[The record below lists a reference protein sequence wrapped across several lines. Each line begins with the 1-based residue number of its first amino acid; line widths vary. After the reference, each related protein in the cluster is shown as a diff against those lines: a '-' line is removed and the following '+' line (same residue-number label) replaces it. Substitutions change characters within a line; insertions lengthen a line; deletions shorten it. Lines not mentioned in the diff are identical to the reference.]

1 MNEMKSFLRFLRRNP
16 YYTVINILGLSV
28 ALMFVILIGDYT
40 WRQFSTD
47 SSQPNKDRIVLMG
60 RSGDYMSWPEE
71 SWKIGRMY
79 PEIENTCCVVSQA
92 GTIRSDKESFR
103 DVDGNPMMLVD
114 STFFEVFSY
123 DFVEGDSRNAL
134 SSPDKCVITKSLADA
149 IFPDKDPMGEPLRI
163 IGHRSVFIN
172 NGKQDPYDSTLV
184 YTVSGVVKDFDKT
197 VFPNDTKII
206 APISRHPQILGYKM
220 NSQCFVSTSHGCFKT
235 FYLLEDR
242 AELDSKADEIWST
255 LVGDIPMMEF
265 DIDVNNTTATF
276 TPLRKVMFDE
286 SNDGNGL
293 EKGDKGLL
301 VILLSAVIAILLFA
315 VTNYINLTVANTGM
329 RAKEMATRRLLGS
342 SSKAV
347 IIKLV
352 GESILMVLISFL
364 IGLGLSFAFQDD
376 MASMFRG
383 RIMLENDFTP
393 GTISVC
399 ICFIAVTGLLA
410 GIIPGLQ
417 ISAFKPIDVVKGTF
431 RYKSKM
437 LFSRVFIMIQN
448 LITVVMLTL
457 SLVVALQI
465 NALVKAPLG
474 INTKDVLFISP
485 DEPGD
490 SEAILSTLQG
500 LPCVQKIGFSR
511 GSCLSLGKSS
521 MSMRKDRAG
530 ATHLIYQ
537 ASLDKEALDIYGV
550 EILNDY
556 SASEGAVYIN
566 EKMKESLG
574 LSDSDREIEWYEG
587 YGVEQ
592 IAGVI
597 KNFHKGNILADI
609 REFAIYFKDP
619 EKMKN
624 PDYVVKTDG
633 SDDAVRKIKEAL
645 AEIITDRNDIDWVV
659 QDLEAE
665 VASQFEEERNVLR
678 IVLMFTGIALL
689 ISIFGFI
696 GLSLFFIRQRRNEIA
711 VRRIMGGSVRK
722 VILLMLTKFCAPLLV
737 SCLVAVPVAYYISD
751 RWLQDFSYHI
761 PLSAW
766 IFILACVA
774 SLVLAVLSVLWQTVH
789 AIRRNPAEG
798 IKTE

>member
-1 MNEMKSFLRFLRRNP
+1 MRRNP
-16 YYTVINILGLSV
+16 YYTVINVLGLSV

-40 WRQFSTD
+40 WRQFSVD

-71 SWKIGRMY
+71 SRKIGGMF

-92 GTIRSDKESFR
+92 GTIRSDNESFR
-103 DVDGNPMMLVD
+103 DVDGNPMLLVD
-114 STFFEVFSY
+114 STFFDIFSY
-123 DFVEGDSRNAL
+123 DFVEGNPEIAL
-134 SSPDKCVITKSLADA
+134 SSPDKCVITESLANA
-149 IFPDKDPMGEPLRI
+149 IFSGSDPMGEPLRI
-163 IGHRSVFIN
+163 IGLRSVFIS
-172 NGKQDPYDSTLV
+172 GDQDPYDSTLV

-206 APISRHPQILGYKM
+206 ASINRHPQILGYEM
-220 NSQCFVSTSHGCFKT
+220 TPQCFVSTSHGCFKT
-235 FYLLEDR
+235 FYLLHQG
-242 AELDSKADEIWST
+242 AELDSKAGEIWST
-255 LVGDIPMMEF
+255 LVKDIPMMEF
-265 DIDVNNTTATF
+265 DVDVDKTTATF
-276 TPLRKVMFDE
+276 TPLRKLMFDE
-286 SNDGNGL
+286 ANEGSGM
-293 EKGDKGLL
+293 EKGNKGLL

-342 SSKAV
+342 STNE
-347 IIKLV
+347 IISKLV
-352 GESILMVLISFL
+352 GESILVVLTAFL
-364 IGLGLSFAFQDD
+364 IGLGFSFLFQDD

-383 RIMLENDFTP
+383 RIMLENDFTL
-393 GTISVC
+393 GTVSVC
-399 ICFIAVTGLLA
+399 LCFIVVTGLLA

-448 LITVVMLTL
+448 VITVVMLTL

-465 NALVKAPLG
+465 NGLVNAPLG

-511 GSCLSLGKSS
+511 GSCLSLGMSS
-521 MSMRKDRAG
+521 MSLRKDRAG
-530 ATHLIYQ
+530 AIHLIYQ

-550 EILNDY
+550 EILDDY
-556 SASEGAVYIN
+556 GTSDGAVYIN
-566 EKMKESLG
+566 EKMKEALG
-574 LSDSDREIEWYEG
+574 LSDSDREIKWQDRD
-587 YGVEQ
+587 VEQ
-592 IAGVI
+592 VAGVFR
-597 KNFHKGNILADI
+597 NFHKGNILADI
-609 REFAIYFKDP
+609 REFAIYLKSPDSFR
-619 EKMKN
+619 N
-624 PDYVVKTDG
+624 PDFVVKTDG
-633 SDDAVRKIKEAL
+633 SSEAFRTIKDAVSEVISDK
-645 AEIITDRNDIDWVV
+645 TQIDWVV

-696 GLSLFFIRQRRNEIA
+696 GMSLFFIRQRRNEIA
-711 VRRIMGGSVRK
+711 VRRIMGGSVRE
-722 VILLMLTKFCAPLLV
+722 VILLMLVKFCAPLLV
-737 SCLVAVPVAYYISD
+737 SCLVAVPVAYYVSL
-751 RWLQDFSYHI
+751 RWLQDFSYRI
-761 PLSAW
+761 PLGAW
-766 IFILACVA
+766 IFILTCAI
-774 SLVLAVLSVLWQTVH
+774 SLLIAVLSILWQTIH
-789 AIRRNPAEG
+789 AVRQNPSEG

>member
-1 MNEMKSFLRFLRRNP
+1 MRRNP
-16 YYTVINILGLSV
+16 YYTVINVLGLSV

-40 WRQFSTD
+40 WRQFSVD

-92 GTIRSDKESFR
+92 GTIRSDNESFR
-103 DVDGNPMMLVD
+103 DVDGNPMLLVD
-114 STFFEVFSY
+114 STFFDIFSY
-123 DFVEGDSRNAL
+123 DFVEGNPEIAL
-134 SSPDKCVITKSLADA
+134 SSPDKCVITESLANA
-149 IFPDKDPMGEPLRI
+149 IFSGSDPMGEPLRI
-163 IGHRSVFIN
+163 IGLRSVFIS
-172 NGKQDPYDSTLV
+172 GDQDPYDSTLV

-206 APISRHPQILGYKM
+206 ASINRHPQILGYEM
-220 NSQCFVSTSHGCFKT
+220 TPQCFVSTSHGCFKT
-235 FYLLEDR
+235 FYQLHKG
-242 AELDSKADEIWST
+242 AELDSKAGEIWST
-255 LVGDIPMMEF
+255 LVKDIPMMEF
-265 DIDVNNTTATF
+265 DVDVDKTTATF
-276 TPLRKVMFDE
+276 TPLRKLMFDE
-286 SNDGNGL
+286 ANEGSGM
-293 EKGDKGLL
+293 EKGNKGLL

-342 SSKAV
+342 STNE
-347 IIKLV
+347 IISKLV
-352 GESILMVLISFL
+352 GESILVVLTAFL
-364 IGLGLSFAFQDD
+364 IGLGFSFLFQDE

-383 RIMLENDFTP
+383 RIMLENDFTL
-393 GTISVC
+393 GTVSVC
-399 ICFIAVTGLLA
+399 LCFIVVTGLLA

-448 LITVVMLTL
+448 VITVVMLTL

-465 NALVKAPLG
+465 NGLVNAPLG

-511 GSCLSLGKSS
+511 GSCLSLGMSS
-521 MSMRKDRAG
+521 MSLRKDRAG
-530 ATHLIYQ
+530 AIHLIYQ

-550 EILNDY
+550 EILDDY
-556 SASEGAVYIN
+556 GTSDGAVYIN
-566 EKMKESLG
+566 EKMKEALG
-574 LSDSDREIEWYEG
+574 LSDSDREIKWQDRD
-587 YGVEQ
+587 VEQ
-592 IAGVI
+592 VAGVF

-609 REFAIYFKDP
+609 REFAIYLKSPDSFR
-619 EKMKN
+619 N
-624 PDYVVKTDG
+624 PDFVVKTDG
-633 SDDAVRKIKEAL
+633 SSEAFRTIKDAVSEVISDK
-645 AEIITDRNDIDWVV
+645 TQIDWVV

-696 GLSLFFIRQRRNEIA
+696 GMSLFFIRQRRNEIA
-711 VRRIMGGSVRK
+711 VRRIMGGSVRE
-722 VILLMLTKFCAPLLV
+722 VILLMLVKFCAPLLV
-737 SCLVAVPVAYYISD
+737 SCLVAVPVAYYVSL
-751 RWLQDFSYHI
+751 RWLQDFSYRI
-761 PLSAW
+761 PLGAW
-766 IFILACVA
+766 IFILTCAI
-774 SLVLAVLSVLWQTVH
+774 SLLIAVLSILWQTIH
-789 AIRRNPAEG
+789 AVRQNPSEG

>member
-1 MNEMKSFLRFLRRNP
+1 MKSFLRFLRRNP
-16 YYTVINILGLSV
+16 YYTVINVLGLSV

-40 WRQFSTD
+40 WRQFSVD

-92 GTIRSDKESFR
+92 GTIRSDNESFR
-103 DVDGNPMMLVD
+103 DVDGNPMLLVD
-114 STFFEVFSY
+114 STFFDIFSY
-123 DFVEGDSRNAL
+123 DFVEGNPEIAL
-134 SSPDKCVITKSLADA
+134 SSPDKCVITESLANA
-149 IFPDKDPMGEPLRI
+149 IFSGSDPMGEPLRI
-163 IGHRSVFIN
+163 IGLRSVFIS
-172 NGKQDPYDSTLV
+172 GDQDPYDSTLV

-206 APISRHPQILGYKM
+206 ASINRHPQILGYEM
-220 NSQCFVSTSHGCFKT
+220 TPQCFVSTSHGCFKT
-235 FYLLEDR
+235 FYQLHKG
-242 AELDSKADEIWST
+242 AELDSKAGEIWST
-255 LVGDIPMMEF
+255 LVKDIPMMEF
-265 DIDVNNTTATF
+265 DVDVDKTTATF
-276 TPLRKVMFDE
+276 TPLRKLMFDE
-286 SNDGNGL
+286 ANEGSGM
-293 EKGDKGLL
+293 EKGNKGLL

-342 SSKAV
+342 STNE
-347 IIKLV
+347 IISKLV
-352 GESILMVLISFL
+352 GESILVVLTAFL
-364 IGLGLSFAFQDD
+364 IGLGFSFLFQDD

-383 RIMLENDFTP
+383 RIMLENDFTL
-393 GTISVC
+393 GTVSVC
-399 ICFIAVTGLLA
+399 LCFIVVTGLLA

-448 LITVVMLTL
+448 VITVVMLTL

-465 NALVKAPLG
+465 NGLVNAPLG

-511 GSCLSLGKSS
+511 GSCLSLGMSS
-521 MSMRKDRAG
+521 MSLRKDRAG
-530 ATHLIYQ
+530 AIHLIYQ

-550 EILNDY
+550 EILDDY
-556 SASEGAVYIN
+556 GTSDGAVYIN
-566 EKMKESLG
+566 EKMKEALG
-574 LSDSDREIEWYEG
+574 LSDSDREIKWQDRD
-587 YGVEQ
+587 VEQ
-592 IAGVI
+592 VAGVFR
-597 KNFHKGNILADI
+597 NFHKGNILADI
-609 REFAIYFKDP
+609 REFAIYLKSPDSFR
-619 EKMKN
+619 N
-624 PDYVVKTDG
+624 PDFVVKTDG
-633 SDDAVRKIKEAL
+633 SSEAFRTIKDAVSEVISDK
-645 AEIITDRNDIDWVV
+645 TQIDWVV

-696 GLSLFFIRQRRNEIA
+696 GMSLFFIRQRRNEIA
-711 VRRIMGGSVRK
+711 VRRIMGGSVRE
-722 VILLMLTKFCAPLLV
+722 VILLMLVKFCAPLLV
-737 SCLVAVPVAYYISD
+737 SCLVAVPVAYYVSL
-751 RWLQDFSYHI
+751 RWLQDFSYRI
-761 PLSAW
+761 PLGAW
-766 IFILACVA
+766 IFILTCAI
-774 SLVLAVLSVLWQTVH
+774 SLLIAVLSILWQTIH
-789 AIRRNPAEG
+789 AVRQNPSEG

>member
-1 MNEMKSFLRFLRRNP
+1 MRRNP
-16 YYTVINILGLSV
+16 YYTVINVLGLSV

-40 WRQFSTD
+40 WRQFSVD

-92 GTIRSDKESFR
+92 GTIRSDNESFR
-103 DVDGNPMMLVD
+103 DVDGNPMLLVD
-114 STFFEVFSY
+114 STFFDMFSY
-123 DFVEGDSRNAL
+123 DFVEGDPEIAL
-134 SSPDKCVITKSLADA
+134 SSPDKCVITESLADA
-149 IFPDKDPMGEPLRI
+149 IFPGRDPMGEPLRI
-163 IGHRSVFIN
+163 IGQRSVFVN
-172 NGKQDPYDSTLV
+172 NGTQDPFDSTLV

-206 APISRHPQILGYKM
+206 ASINRHPQILGYEM
-220 NSQCFVSTSHGCFKT
+220 TPQCFVSTSHGCFKT
-235 FYLLEDR
+235 FYQLHKG
-242 AELDSKADEIWST
+242 AELDSKAGEIWST
-255 LVGDIPMMEF
+255 LVKDIPMMEF
-265 DIDVNNTTATF
+265 DVDVDKTTATF
-276 TPLRKVMFDE
+276 TPLRKLMFDE
-286 SNDGNGL
+286 ANEGSGM
-293 EKGDKGLL
+293 EKGNKGLL

-342 SSKAV
+342 STNE
-347 IIKLV
+347 IISKLV
-352 GESILMVLISFL
+352 GESILVVLTAFL
-364 IGLGLSFAFQDD
+364 IGLGFSFLFQDD

-383 RIMLENDFTP
+383 RIMLENDFTL
-393 GTISVC
+393 GTVSVC
-399 ICFIAVTGLLA
+399 LCFIVVTGLLA

-448 LITVVMLTL
+448 VITVVMLTL

-465 NALVKAPLG
+465 NGLVNAPLG

-511 GSCLSLGKSS
+511 GSCLSLGMSS
-521 MSMRKDRAG
+521 MSLRKDRAG
-530 ATHLIYQ
+530 AIHLIYQ

-550 EILNDY
+550 EILDDY
-556 SASEGAVYIN
+556 GTSDGAVYIN
-566 EKMKESLG
+566 EKMKEALG
-574 LSDSDREIEWYEG
+574 LSDSDREIKWQDRD
-587 YGVEQ
+587 VEQ
-592 IAGVI
+592 VAGVF

-609 REFAIYFKDP
+609 REFAIYLKEP
-619 EKMKN
+619 ETMKN
-624 PDYVVKTDG
+624 PDFVVKTDG
-633 SDDAVRKIKEAL
+633 SDEAVRIIKAAI
-645 AEIITDRNDIDWVV
+645 AEVITDRKDIDWVV
-659 QDLEAE
+659 QNLEEE
-665 VASQFEEERNVLR
+665 VASQFEEERNVLH

-696 GLSLFFIRQRRNEIA
+696 GMSLFFIRQRRSEIA
-711 VRRIMGGSVRK
+711 VRRIMGGSVRE
-722 VILLMLTKFCAPLLV
+722 VILLMLVKFCAPLLV
-737 SCLVAVPVAYYISD
+737 SCLVAVPVAYYVSL
-751 RWLQDFSYHI
+751 RWLQDFSYRI
-761 PLSAW
+761 SLGAW
-766 IFILACVA
+766 IFILTCAI
-774 SLVLAVLSVLWQTVH
+774 SLLIAVLSILWQTIH
-789 AIRRNPAEG
+789 AVRRNPAEG

>member
-1 MNEMKSFLRFLRRNP
+1 MRRNP
-16 YYTVINILGLSV
+16 YYTVINVLGLSV

-40 WRQFSTD
+40 WRQFSVD

-92 GTIRSDKESFR
+92 GTIRSDNESFR
-103 DVDGNPMMLVD
+103 DVDGNPMLLVD
-114 STFFEVFSY
+114 STFFDIFSY
-123 DFVEGDSRNAL
+123 DFVEGNPEIAL
-134 SSPDKCVITKSLADA
+134 SSPDKCVITESLANA
-149 IFPDKDPMGEPLRI
+149 IFSGSDPMGEPLRI
-163 IGHRSVFIN
+163 IGLRSVFIS
-172 NGKQDPYDSTLV
+172 GDQDPYDSTLV

-206 APISRHPQILGYKM
+206 ASINRHPQILGYEM
-220 NSQCFVSTSHGCFKT
+220 TPQCFVSTSHGCFKT
-235 FYLLEDR
+235 FYQLHKG
-242 AELDSKADEIWST
+242 AELDSKAGEIWST
-255 LVGDIPMMEF
+255 LVKDIPMMEF
-265 DIDVNNTTATF
+265 DVDVDKTTATF
-276 TPLRKVMFDE
+276 TPLRKLMFDE
-286 SNDGNGL
+286 ANEGSVM
-293 EKGDKGLL
+293 EKGNKGLL

-342 SSKAV
+342 STNE
-347 IIKLV
+347 IISKLV
-352 GESILMVLISFL
+352 GESILVVLTAFL
-364 IGLGLSFAFQDD
+364 IGLGFSFLFQDD

-383 RIMLENDFTP
+383 RIMLENDFTL
-393 GTISVC
+393 GTVSVC
-399 ICFIAVTGLLA
+399 LCFIVVTGLLA

-448 LITVVMLTL
+448 VITVVMLTL

-465 NALVKAPLG
+465 NGLVNAPLG

-511 GSCLSLGKSS
+511 GSCLSLGMSS
-521 MSMRKDRAG
+521 MSLRKDRAG
-530 ATHLIYQ
+530 AIHLIYQ

-550 EILNDY
+550 EILDDY
-556 SASEGAVYIN
+556 GTSDGAVYIN
-566 EKMKESLG
+566 EKMKEALG
-574 LSDSDREIEWYEG
+574 LSDSDREIKWQDRD
-587 YGVEQ
+587 VEQ
-592 IAGVI
+592 VAGVFR
-597 KNFHKGNILADI
+597 NFHKGNILADI
-609 REFAIYFKDP
+609 REFAIYLKSPDSFR
-619 EKMKN
+619 N
-624 PDYVVKTDG
+624 PDFVVKTDG
-633 SDDAVRKIKEAL
+633 SSEAFRTIKDAVSEVISDK
-645 AEIITDRNDIDWVV
+645 TQIDWVV

-696 GLSLFFIRQRRNEIA
+696 GMSLFFIRQRRNEIA
-711 VRRIMGGSVRK
+711 VRRIMGGSVRE
-722 VILLMLTKFCAPLLV
+722 VILLMLVKFCAPLLV
-737 SCLVAVPVAYYISD
+737 SCLVAVPVAYYVSL
-751 RWLQDFSYHI
+751 RWLQDFSYRI
-761 PLSAW
+761 PLGAW
-766 IFILACVA
+766 IFILTCAI
-774 SLVLAVLSVLWQTVH
+774 SLLIAVLSILWQTIH
-789 AIRRNPAEG
+789 AVRQNPSEG

>member
-1 MNEMKSFLRFLRRNP
+1 MKSFLRFLRRNP

-71 SWKIGRMY
+71 SWKIGNMY

-92 GTIRSDKESFR
+92 GTIRSDKESFK
-103 DVDGNPMMLVD
+103 DVDGNPMLLVD
-114 STFFEVFSY
+114 STFFNMFSY
-123 DFVEGDSRNAL
+123 DFLEGDPEIAL
-134 SSPDKCVITKSLADA
+134 SSPDKCVITRSLADA
-149 IFPDKDPMGEPLRI
+149 IFPDKNPMGEPLRI
-163 IGHRSVFIN
+163 IGLRNVFIN
-172 NGKQDPYDSTLV
+172 NGTQDPYDTTLV
-184 YTVSGVVKDFDKT
+184 YTASGVIKDFDET
-197 VFPNDTKII
+197 VFPHETKIMD
-206 APISRHPQILGYKM
+206 SMNRHPQILGYKM

-235 FYLLEDR
+235 FYLLEKG

-265 DIDVNNTTATF
+265 DVDVNKTTATF

-286 SNDGNGL
+286 SNDGSGL
-293 EKGDKGLL
+293 EKGNKGLL

-329 RAKEMATRRLLGS
+329 RAREMATRRLLGS

-393 GTISVC
+393 GTVSVC

-417 ISAFKPIDVVKGTF
+417 ISAFKPVDVVKGTF

-437 LFSRVFIMIQN
+437 LFSRAFIMIQN

-474 INTKDVLFISP
+474 INTKDVLFISG
-485 DEPGD
+485 EPED
-490 SEAILSTLQG
+490 SEPILSTLKG

-511 GSCLSLGKSS
+511 GSCLSIGKSS

-556 SASEGAVYIN
+556 GASEGAVYIN
-566 EKMKESLG
+566 QKMKESLG
-574 LSDSDREIEWYEG
+574 LSDADREIQWSEG

-592 IAGVI
+592 IAGIVG
-597 KNFHKGNILADI
+597 NFHKGNILDDI
-609 REFAIYFKDP
+609 TEFAIYVRDP
-619 EKMKN
+619 EKIRN
-624 PDYVVKTDG
+624 PDYVVETDG
-633 SDDAVRKIKEAL
+633 SPEDFRKIKAAI
-645 AEIITDRNDIDWVV
+645 AEVITYRNDIDWVV
-659 QDLEAE
+659 QNLEEE
-665 VASQFEEERNVLR
+665 VASQFEEERNVLH

-696 GLSLFFIRQRRNEIA
+696 GLSISFIRQRRSEIA
-711 VRRIMGGSVRK
+711 VRRIMGGSVRE
-722 VILLMLTKFCAPLLV
+722 VILLMLTKFCAPLLL
-737 SCLVAVPVAYYISD
+737 SCLVAVPLAYYISD
-751 RWLQDFSYHI
+751 RWLQDFSYRI

-766 IFILACVA
+766 IFILTCAL
-774 SLVLAVLSVLWQTVH
+774 SLLIALLSILWQTIH
-789 AIRRNPAEG
+789 AVRTNPVDGIRNE
-798 IKTE
+798 

>member
-1 MNEMKSFLRFLRRNP
+1 MNKMKSFLRFLRRNP

-60 RSGDYMSWPEE
+60 RSGDYMSWPDE

-92 GTIRSDKESFR
+92 GTIRSDKESFK
-103 DVDGNPMMLVD
+103 DVDGNPMLLVD
-114 STFFEVFSY
+114 STFFNMFSY
-123 DFVEGDSRNAL
+123 DFVEGDPEIAL
-134 SSPDKCVITKSLADA
+134 SSPEKCVITESLADA
-149 IFPDKDPMGEPLRI
+149 IFPGSDPMGEPLRI
-163 IGHRSVFIN
+163 IGDRNVFIN
-172 NGKQDPYDSTLV
+172 NGTQDPYDSTIV
-184 YTVSGVVKDFDKT
+184 YTVSGVIKDFDKT

-206 APISRHPQILGYKM
+206 ASINRHPQILGYKM
-220 NSQCFVSTSHGCFKT
+220 NSQCFVSTSHGCFKA
-235 FYLLEDR
+235 FYLLEKG

-265 DIDVNNTTATF
+265 DVDVNKTTATF

-286 SNDGNGL
+286 SNDGSGL

-465 NALVKAPLG
+465 NGLVKAPLG
-474 INTKDVLFISP
+474 INTKDVLFISG
-485 DEPGD
+485 EPED
-490 SEAILSTLQG
+490 SEPILSTMQG

-521 MSMRKDRAG
+521 MRMAKYRDGS
-530 ATHLIYQ
+530 THLIYQ
-537 ASLDKEALDIYGV
+537 TTLDKEALDIYGV

-556 SASEGAVYIN
+556 GIPEAGVYIN
-566 EKMKESLG
+566 EKMKEALC
-574 LSDSDREIEWYEG
+574 LSDSDREIQWYG
-587 YGVEQ
+587 DYGVEQ
-592 IAGVI
+592 IAGIVR
-597 KNFHKGNILADI
+597 NFHKGNILDDI
-609 REFAIYFKDP
+609 TEFAIYVRDP
-619 EKMKN
+619 EKMRN
-624 PDYVVKTDG
+624 PDYVVETDG
-633 SDDAVRKIKEAL
+633 SPEAFRKIKAAV
-645 AEIITDRNDIDWVV
+645 AEVITDRKDIDWVV
-659 QDLEAE
+659 QNLEKE
-665 VASQFEEERNVLR
+665 VASQFEEERNVLH

-696 GLSLFFIRQRRNEIA
+696 GMSLFFIRQRRSEIA
-711 VRRIMGGSVRK
+711 VRRIMGGNIRE
-722 VILLMLTKFCAPLLV
+722 VILLMLTKFCAPLLL
-737 SCLVAVPVAYYISD
+737 SCLVAVPLAYYISD
-751 RWLQDFSYHI
+751 RWLQDFSYRI

-766 IFILACVA
+766 IFILTCAL
-774 SLVLAVLSVLWQTVH
+774 SLLIALLSILWQTIH
-789 AIRRNPAEG
+789 AVRRNPAEG

>member
-1 MNEMKSFLRFLRRNP
+1 MRRNP
-16 YYTVINILGLSV
+16 YYTVINVLGLSV

-40 WRQFSTD
+40 WRQFSVD

-92 GTIRSDKESFR
+92 GTIRSDNESFR
-103 DVDGNPMMLVD
+103 DVDGNPMLLVD
-114 STFFEVFSY
+114 STFFDIFSY
-123 DFVEGDSRNAL
+123 DFVEGNPEIAL
-134 SSPDKCVITKSLADA
+134 SSPDKCVITESLANA
-149 IFPDKDPMGEPLRI
+149 IFSGSDPMGEPLRI
-163 IGHRSVFIN
+163 IGLRSVFIS
-172 NGKQDPYDSTLV
+172 GDQDPYDSTLV

-206 APISRHPQILGYKM
+206 ASINRHPQILGYEM
-220 NSQCFVSTSHGCFKT
+220 TPQCFVSTSHGCFKT
-235 FYLLEDR
+235 FYQLHKG
-242 AELDSKADEIWST
+242 AELDSKAGEIWST
-255 LVGDIPMMEF
+255 LVKDIPMMEF
-265 DIDVNNTTATF
+265 DVDVDKTTATF
-276 TPLRKVMFDE
+276 TPLRKLMFDE
-286 SNDGNGL
+286 ANEGSGM
-293 EKGDKGLL
+293 EKGNKGLL

-342 SSKAV
+342 STNE
-347 IIKLV
+347 IISKLV
-352 GESILMVLISFL
+352 GESILVVLTAFL
-364 IGLGLSFAFQDD
+364 IGLGFSFLFQDD

-383 RIMLENDFTP
+383 RIMLENDFTL
-393 GTISVC
+393 GTVSVC
-399 ICFIAVTGLLA
+399 LCFIVVTGLLA

-448 LITVVMLTL
+448 VITVVMLTL

-465 NALVKAPLG
+465 NGLVNAPLG

-511 GSCLSLGKSS
+511 GSCLSLGMSS
-521 MSMRKDRAG
+521 MSLRKDRAG
-530 ATHLIYQ
+530 AIHLIYQ

-550 EILNDY
+550 EILDDY
-556 SASEGAVYIN
+556 GTSDGAVYIN
-566 EKMKESLG
+566 EKMKEALG
-574 LSDSDREIEWYEG
+574 LSDSDREIKWQDRD
-587 YGVEQ
+587 VEQ
-592 IAGVI
+592 VAGVFR
-597 KNFHKGNILADI
+597 NFHKGNILADI
-609 REFAIYFKDP
+609 REFAIYLKSPDSFR
-619 EKMKN
+619 N
-624 PDYVVKTDG
+624 PDFVVKTDG
-633 SDDAVRKIKEAL
+633 SSEAFRTIKDAVSEVISDK
-645 AEIITDRNDIDWVV
+645 TQIDWVV

-696 GLSLFFIRQRRNEIA
+696 GMSLFFIRQRRNEIA
-711 VRRIMGGSVRK
+711 VRRIMGGSVRE
-722 VILLMLTKFCAPLLV
+722 VILLMLVKFCAPLLV
-737 SCLVAVPVAYYISD
+737 SCLVAVPVAYYVSL
-751 RWLQDFSYHI
+751 RWLQDFSYRI
-761 PLSAW
+761 SLGAW
-766 IFILACVA
+766 IFILTCAI
-774 SLVLAVLSVLWQTVH
+774 SLLIAVLSILWQTIH
-789 AIRRNPAEG
+789 AVRRNPAEG

>member
-1 MNEMKSFLRFLRRNP
+1 
-16 YYTVINILGLSV
+16 
-28 ALMFVILIGDYT
+28 MFVILIGDYT

-60 RSGDYMSWPEE
+60 RSGDYMSWPDE

-92 GTIRSDKESFR
+92 GTIRSDKESFK
-103 DVDGNPMMLVD
+103 DVDGNPMLLVD
-114 STFFEVFSY
+114 STFFNMFSY
-123 DFVEGDSRNAL
+123 DFVEGDPEIAL
-134 SSPDKCVITKSLADA
+134 SSPEKCVITESLADA
-149 IFPDKDPMGEPLRI
+149 IFPGSDPMGEPLRI
-163 IGHRSVFIN
+163 IGDRNVFIN
-172 NGKQDPYDSTLV
+172 NGTQDPYDSTIV
-184 YTVSGVVKDFDKT
+184 YTVSGVIKDFDKT

-206 APISRHPQILGYKM
+206 ASINRHPQILGYKM
-220 NSQCFVSTSHGCFKT
+220 NSQCFVSTSHGCFKA
-235 FYLLEDR
+235 FYLLEKG

-265 DIDVNNTTATF
+265 DVDVNKTTATF

-286 SNDGNGL
+286 SNDGSGL

-465 NALVKAPLG
+465 NGLVKAPLG
-474 INTKDVLFISP
+474 INTKDVLFISG
-485 DEPGD
+485 EPED
-490 SEAILSTLQG
+490 SEPILSTMQG

-521 MSMRKDRAG
+521 MRMAKYRDGS
-530 ATHLIYQ
+530 THLIYQ
-537 ASLDKEALDIYGV
+537 TTLDKEALDIYGV

-556 SASEGAVYIN
+556 GIPEAGVYIN
-566 EKMKESLG
+566 EKMKEALC
-574 LSDSDREIEWYEG
+574 LSDSDREIQWYG
-587 YGVEQ
+587 DYGVEQ
-592 IAGVI
+592 IAGIVR
-597 KNFHKGNILADI
+597 NFHKGNILDDI
-609 REFAIYFKDP
+609 TEFAIYVRDP
-619 EKMKN
+619 EKMRN
-624 PDYVVKTDG
+624 PDYVVETDG
-633 SDDAVRKIKEAL
+633 SPEAFRKIKAAV
-645 AEIITDRNDIDWVV
+645 AEVITDRKDIDWVV
-659 QDLEAE
+659 QNLEKE
-665 VASQFEEERNVLR
+665 VASQFEEERNVLH

-696 GLSLFFIRQRRNEIA
+696 GMSLFFIRQRRSEIA
-711 VRRIMGGSVRK
+711 VRRIMGGNIRE
-722 VILLMLTKFCAPLLV
+722 VILLMLTKFCAPLLL
-737 SCLVAVPVAYYISD
+737 SCLVAVPLAYYISD
-751 RWLQDFSYHI
+751 RWLQDFSYRI

-766 IFILACVA
+766 IFILTCAL
-774 SLVLAVLSVLWQTVH
+774 SLLIALLSILWQTIH
-789 AIRRNPAEG
+789 AVRRNPAEG

>member
-1 MNEMKSFLRFLRRNP
+1 MRRNP
-16 YYTVINILGLSV
+16 YYTVINVLGLSV

-40 WRQFSTD
+40 WRQFSVD

-92 GTIRSDKESFR
+92 GTIRSDNESFR
-103 DVDGNPMMLVD
+103 DVDGNPMLLVD
-114 STFFEVFSY
+114 STFFDMFSY
-123 DFVEGDSRNAL
+123 DFVEGDPEIAL
-134 SSPDKCVITKSLADA
+134 SSPDKCVITESLADA
-149 IFPDKDPMGEPLRI
+149 IFPGRDPMGEPLRI
-163 IGHRSVFIN
+163 IGQRSVFVN
-172 NGKQDPYDSTLV
+172 NGTQDPFDSTLV

-206 APISRHPQILGYKM
+206 ASINRHPQILGYEM
-220 NSQCFVSTSHGCFKT
+220 TPQCFVSTSHGCFKT
-235 FYLLEDR
+235 FYQLHKG
-242 AELDSKADEIWST
+242 AELDSKAGEIWST
-255 LVGDIPMMEF
+255 LVKDIPMMEF
-265 DIDVNNTTATF
+265 DVDVDKTTATF
-276 TPLRKVMFDE
+276 TPLRKLMFDE
-286 SNDGNGL
+286 ANEGSGM
-293 EKGDKGLL
+293 EKGNKGLL

-342 SSKAV
+342 STNE
-347 IIKLV
+347 IISKLV
-352 GESILMVLISFL
+352 GESILVVLISFL
-364 IGLGLSFAFQDD
+364 IGLGLSFIFQDD
-376 MASMFRG
+376 IASMFRG

-393 GTISVC
+393 GTVGTS
-399 ICFIAVTGLLA
+399 ICFIVLTGLLA

-417 ISAFKPIDVVKGTF
+417 ISAFKPIDVVKGSF

-437 LFSRVFIMIQN
+437 LFSRVFIMVQN

-465 NALVKAPLG
+465 NGLVNAPLG

-511 GSCLSLGKSS
+511 GSCLSLGMSS
-521 MSMRKDRAG
+521 MSLRKDRAG
-530 ATHLIYQ
+530 AIHLIYQ

-550 EILNDY
+550 EILDDY
-556 SASEGAVYIN
+556 GTSDGAVYIN
-566 EKMKESLG
+566 EKMKEALG
-574 LSDSDREIEWYEG
+574 LSDSDREIKWQDRD
-587 YGVEQ
+587 VEQ
-592 IAGVI
+592 VAGVF

-609 REFAIYFKDP
+609 REFAIYLKEP
-619 EKMKN
+619 ETMKN
-624 PDYVVKTDG
+624 PDFVVKTDG
-633 SDDAVRKIKEAL
+633 YDEAVRIIKAAI
-645 AEIITDRNDIDWVV
+645 AEVITDRKDIDWVV
-659 QDLEAE
+659 QNLEEE
-665 VASQFEEERNVLR
+665 VASQFEEERNVLH

-696 GLSLFFIRQRRNEIA
+696 GMSLFFIRQRRSEIA
-711 VRRIMGGSVRK
+711 VRRIMGGSVRE
-722 VILLMLTKFCAPLLV
+722 VILLMLVKFCAPLLV
-737 SCLVAVPVAYYISD
+737 SCLVAVPVAYYVSL
-751 RWLQDFSYHI
+751 RWLQDFSYRI
-761 PLSAW
+761 SLGAC
-766 IFILACVA
+766 IFILTCAI
-774 SLVLAVLSVLWQTVH
+774 SLLIAVLSILWQTIH
-789 AIRRNPAEG
+789 AVRRNPAEG

>member
-1 MNEMKSFLRFLRRNP
+1 MNKMKSFLRFLRRNP

-60 RSGDYMSWPEE
+60 RSGDYMSWPDE

-92 GTIRSDKESFR
+92 GTIRSDKESFK
-103 DVDGNPMMLVD
+103 DVDGNPMLLVD
-114 STFFEVFSY
+114 STFFNMFSY
-123 DFVEGDSRNAL
+123 DFVEGDPEIAL
-134 SSPDKCVITKSLADA
+134 SSPEKCVITESLADA
-149 IFPDKDPMGEPLRI
+149 IFPGSDPMGEPLRI
-163 IGHRSVFIN
+163 IGDRNVFIN
-172 NGKQDPYDSTLV
+172 NGTQDPYDSTIV
-184 YTVSGVVKDFDKT
+184 YTVSGVIKDFDKT

-206 APISRHPQILGYKM
+206 ASINRHPQILGYKM
-220 NSQCFVSTSHGCFKT
+220 NSQCFVSTSHGCFKA
-235 FYLLEDR
+235 FYLLEKG

-265 DIDVNNTTATF
+265 DVDVNKTTATF

-286 SNDGNGL
+286 SNDGSGL

-465 NALVKAPLG
+465 NGLVKAPLG
-474 INTKDVLFISP
+474 INTKDVLFISG
-485 DEPGD
+485 EPED
-490 SEAILSTLQG
+490 SEPILSTMQG

-521 MSMRKDRAG
+521 MRMAKYRDGS
-530 ATHLIYQ
+530 THLIYQ
-537 ASLDKEALDIYGV
+537 TTLDKEALDIYGV

-556 SASEGAVYIN
+556 GIPEAGVYIN
-566 EKMKESLG
+566 EKMKEALC
-574 LSDSDREIEWYEG
+574 LSDSDREIQWYG
-587 YGVEQ
+587 DYGVEQ
-592 IAGVI
+592 IAGIVR
-597 KNFHKGNILADI
+597 NFHKGNILDDI
-609 REFAIYFKDP
+609 TEFAIYVRDP
-619 EKMKN
+619 EKMRN
-624 PDYVVKTDG
+624 PDYVVETDG
-633 SDDAVRKIKEAL
+633 SPEAFRKIKAAV
-645 AEIITDRNDIDWVV
+645 AEVITDRKDIDWVV
-659 QDLEAE
+659 QNLEKE
-665 VASQFEEERNVLR
+665 VASQFEEERNVLH

-696 GLSLFFIRQRRNEIA
+696 GMSLFFIRQRRSEIA
-711 VRRIMGGSVRK
+711 VRRIMGGNIRE
-722 VILLMLTKFCAPLLV
+722 VILLMLTKFCAPLLL
-737 SCLVAVPVAYYISD
+737 SCLVAVPLAYSISD
-751 RWLQDFSYHI
+751 RWLQDFSYRI

-766 IFILACVA
+766 IFILTCAL
-774 SLVLAVLSVLWQTVH
+774 SLLIALLSILWQTIH
-789 AIRRNPAEG
+789 AVRRNPAEG

>member
-1 MNEMKSFLRFLRRNP
+1 MTSFLRFLKRNP

-92 GTIRSDKESFR
+92 GTIRSDMESFR

-114 STFFEVFSY
+114 STFFDVFSY
-123 DFVEGDSRNAL
+123 DFVSGDPEVAL
-134 SSPDKCVITKSLADA
+134 SSPDKCVITRSLADA
-149 IFPDKDPMGEPLRI
+149 IFPGKDPMGEPLRI
-163 IGHRSVFIN
+163 IGLRNVFIN
-172 NGKQDPYDSTLV
+172 GMQDPYDSTLV

-197 VFPNDTKII
+197 VFPNNTKII
-206 APISRHPQILGYKM
+206 ASINRHPQILGYNM
-220 NSQCFVSTSHGCFKT
+220 TPQCFVSTSHGCFKT
-235 FYLLEDR
+235 FYLLEKG

-255 LVGDIPMMEF
+255 LIRDIPMMEF
-265 DIDVNNTTATF
+265 DVDVNKTTATF

-286 SNDGNGL
+286 QNDGLGL
-293 EKGDKGLL
+293 EKGNKGLL

-329 RAKEMATRRLLGS
+329 RAREMATRRLLGS
-342 SSKAV
+342 SSSDV
-347 IIKLV
+347 ISKLV
-352 GESILMVLISFL
+352 GESILIVLISFL
-364 IGLGLSFAFQDD
+364 IGLGLSFLFQDD
-376 MASMFRG
+376 LASMFRG
-383 RIMLENDFTP
+383 RIILENDFTP
-393 GTISVC
+393 GTVSVC
-399 ICFIAVTGLLA
+399 LCFIVVTGLLA

-457 SLVVALQI
+457 SFVVALQI

-474 INTKDVLFISP
+474 INTKDVLFISG
-485 DEPGD
+485 EPED
-490 SEAILSTLQG
+490 SEPILSTLQG

-511 GSCLSLGKSS
+511 GSCLSSGMSS
-521 MSMRKDRAG
+521 MSMRKDQAG

-556 SASEGAVYIN
+556 GASAGAVYIN

-574 LSDSDREIEWYEG
+574 LSDSDREIQWYEG

-609 REFAIYFKDP
+609 REFAIYPKDP

-624 PDYVVKTDG
+624 PDFVVKTDG
-633 SDDAVRKIKEAL
+633 SDDAVRKIKEAV
-645 AEIITDRNDIDWVV
+645 AEVITDRNDIDWVV
-659 QDLEAE
+659 QNLEE
-665 VASQFEEERNVLR
+665 DVASQFEEERNVLH

-711 VRRIMGGSVRK
+711 VRRIMGGSVHE
-722 VILLMLTKFCAPLLV
+722 VILLMLTKFCAPLLA

-774 SLVLAVLSVLWQTVH
+774 SLA
-789 AIRRNPAEG
+789 
-798 IKTE
+798 

>member
-1 MNEMKSFLRFLRRNP
+1 MRRNP
-16 YYTVINILGLSV
+16 YYTVINVLGLSV

-40 WRQFSTD
+40 WRQFSVD

-92 GTIRSDKESFR
+92 GTIRSDNESFR
-103 DVDGNPMMLVD
+103 DVDGNPMLLVD
-114 STFFEVFSY
+114 STFFDIFSY
-123 DFVEGDSRNAL
+123 DFVEGNPEIAL
-134 SSPDKCVITKSLADA
+134 SSPDKCVITESLANA
-149 IFPDKDPMGEPLRI
+149 IFSGSDPMGEPLRI
-163 IGHRSVFIN
+163 IGLRSVFIS
-172 NGKQDPYDSTLV
+172 GDQDPYDSTLV

-206 APISRHPQILGYKM
+206 ASINRHPQILGYEM
-220 NSQCFVSTSHGCFKT
+220 TPQCFVSTSHGCFKT
-235 FYLLEDR
+235 FYQLHKG
-242 AELDSKADEIWST
+242 AELDSKAGEIWST
-255 LVGDIPMMEF
+255 LVKDIPMMEF
-265 DIDVNNTTATF
+265 DVDVDKTTATF
-276 TPLRKVMFDE
+276 TPLRKLMFDE
-286 SNDGNGL
+286 ANEGSGM
-293 EKGDKGLL
+293 EKGNKGLL

-342 SSKAV
+342 STNE
-347 IIKLV
+347 IISKLV
-352 GESILMVLISFL
+352 GESILVVLTAFL
-364 IGLGLSFAFQDD
+364 IGLGFSFLFQDD

-383 RIMLENDFTP
+383 RIMLENDFTL
-393 GTISVC
+393 GTVSVC
-399 ICFIAVTGLLA
+399 LCFIVVTGLLA

-448 LITVVMLTL
+448 VITVVMLTL

-465 NALVKAPLG
+465 NGLVNAPLG

-511 GSCLSLGKSS
+511 GSCLSLGMSS
-521 MSMRKDRAG
+521 MSLRKDRAG
-530 ATHLIYQ
+530 AIHLIYQ

-550 EILNDY
+550 EILDDY
-556 SASEGAVYIN
+556 GTSDGAVYIN
-566 EKMKESLG
+566 EKMKEALG
-574 LSDSDREIEWYEG
+574 LSDSDREIKWQDRD
-587 YGVEQ
+587 VEQ
-592 IAGVI
+592 VAGVFR
-597 KNFHKGNILADI
+597 NFHKGNILADI
-609 REFAIYFKDP
+609 REFAIYLKSPDSFR
-619 EKMKN
+619 N
-624 PDYVVKTDG
+624 PDFVVKTDG
-633 SDDAVRKIKEAL
+633 SSEAFRTIKDAVSEVISDK
-645 AEIITDRNDIDWVV
+645 TQIDWVV

-696 GLSLFFIRQRRNEIA
+696 GMSLFFIRQRRNEIA
-711 VRRIMGGSVRK
+711 VRRIMGGSVRE
-722 VILLMLTKFCAPLLV
+722 VILLMLVKFCAPLLV
-737 SCLVAVPVAYYISD
+737 SCLVAVPVAYYVSL
-751 RWLQDFSYHI
+751 RWLQDFSYRI
-761 PLSAW
+761 PLGAW
-766 IFILACVA
+766 IFILTCAI
-774 SLVLAVLSVLWQTVH
+774 SLLIAVLSILWQTIH
-789 AIRRNPAEG
+789 AVRQNPSEG

>member
-1 MNEMKSFLRFLRRNP
+1 MKSFLRFLRRNP
-16 YYTVINILGLSV
+16 YYTVINVLGLSV

-40 WRQFSTD
+40 WRQFSVD

-92 GTIRSDKESFR
+92 GTIRSDNESFR
-103 DVDGNPMMLVD
+103 DVDGNPMLLVD
-114 STFFEVFSY
+114 STFFDIFSY
-123 DFVEGDSRNAL
+123 DFVEGNPEIAL
-134 SSPDKCVITKSLADA
+134 SSPDKCVITESLANA
-149 IFPDKDPMGEPLRI
+149 IFSGSDPMGEPLRI
-163 IGHRSVFIN
+163 IGLRSVFIS
-172 NGKQDPYDSTLV
+172 GDQDPYDSTLV

-206 APISRHPQILGYKM
+206 ASINRHPQILGYEM
-220 NSQCFVSTSHGCFKT
+220 TPQCFVSTSHGCFKT
-235 FYLLEDR
+235 FYQLHKG
-242 AELDSKADEIWST
+242 AELDSKAGEIWST
-255 LVGDIPMMEF
+255 LVKDIPMMEF
-265 DIDVNNTTATF
+265 DVDVDKTTATF
-276 TPLRKVMFDE
+276 TPLRKLMFDE
-286 SNDGNGL
+286 ANEGSGM
-293 EKGDKGLL
+293 EKGNKGLL

-342 SSKAV
+342 STNE
-347 IIKLV
+347 IISKLV
-352 GESILMVLISFL
+352 GESILVVLTAFL
-364 IGLGLSFAFQDD
+364 IGLGFSFLFQDD

-383 RIMLENDFTP
+383 RIMLENDFTL
-393 GTISVC
+393 GTVSVC
-399 ICFIAVTGLLA
+399 LCFIVVTGLLA

-448 LITVVMLTL
+448 VITVVMLTL

-465 NALVKAPLG
+465 NGLVNAPLG

-511 GSCLSLGKSS
+511 GSCLSLGMSS
-521 MSMRKDRAG
+521 MSLRKDRAG
-530 ATHLIYQ
+530 AIHLIYQ

-550 EILNDY
+550 EILDDY
-556 SASEGAVYIN
+556 GTSDGAVYIN
-566 EKMKESLG
+566 EKMKEALG
-574 LSDSDREIEWYEG
+574 LSDSDREIKWQDRD
-587 YGVEQ
+587 VEQ
-592 IAGVI
+592 VAGVFR
-597 KNFHKGNILADI
+597 NFHKGNILADI
-609 REFAIYFKDP
+609 REFAIYLKSPDSFR
-619 EKMKN
+619 N
-624 PDYVVKTDG
+624 PDFVVKTDG
-633 SDDAVRKIKEAL
+633 SSEAFRTIKDAVSEVISDK
-645 AEIITDRNDIDWVV
+645 TQIDWVV

-696 GLSLFFIRQRRNEIA
+696 GMSLFFIRQRRNEIA
-711 VRRIMGGSVRK
+711 VRRIMGGSVRE
-722 VILLMLTKFCAPLLV
+722 VILLMLVKFCAPLLV
-737 SCLVAVPVAYYISD
+737 SCLVAVPVAYYVSL
-751 RWLQDFSYHI
+751 RWLQDFSYRI
-761 PLSAW
+761 SLGAW
-766 IFILACVA
+766 IFILTCAI
-774 SLVLAVLSVLWQTVH
+774 SLLIAVLSILWQTIH
-789 AIRRNPAEG
+789 AVRQNPSEG

>member
-1 MNEMKSFLRFLRRNP
+1 MKSFLRFLRRNP
-16 YYTVINILGLSV
+16 YYTLINILGLSV

-40 WRQFSTD
+40 WRQFSVD

-60 RSGDYMSWPEE
+60 RSGDYMSWPEA

-92 GTIRSDKESFR
+92 GTIRSDNESFK
-103 DVDGNPMMLVD
+103 DVDGNPMLLVD
-114 STFFEVFSY
+114 STFFNMFSY
-123 DFVEGDSRNAL
+123 DFIEGDPEIAL
-134 SSPDKCVITKSLADA
+134 SSPDKCVITESLADA
-149 IFPDKDPMGEPLRI
+149 IFPGHDPMGEPLRI
-163 IGHRSVFIN
+163 IGLRTVFLS
-172 NGKQDPYDSTLV
+172 GDQDPYDSTLV

-197 VFPNDTKII
+197 VLPNDTKII
-206 APISRHPQILGYKM
+206 ASINRHPQILGYEM
-220 NSQCFVSTSHGCFKT
+220 TPQCFVSTSHGSFKT
-235 FYLLEDR
+235 FYLLHQG
-242 AELDSKADEIWST
+242 AELDSKAGEIWST
-255 LVGDIPMMEF
+255 LVKDIPMMEF
-265 DIDVNNTTATF
+265 DVDVDKTTATF
-276 TPLRKVMFDE
+276 TPLRKLMFDE
-286 SNDGNGL
+286 ANEGSGM
-293 EKGDKGLL
+293 EKGNKGLL

-329 RAKEMATRRLLGS
+329 RAREMATRRLLGS

-352 GESILMVLISFL
+352 GESILVVLISFL

-393 GTISVC
+393 GTVSVC
-399 ICFIAVTGLLA
+399 ICFIVVTGLLA
-410 GIIPGLQ
+410 GIIPGIQ

-437 LFSRVFIMIQN
+437 LFSRAFIMIQN
-448 LITVVMLTL
+448 LITVTMLTL

-474 INTKDVLFISP
+474 INTKDVLFISG
-485 DEPGD
+485 EPED
-490 SEAILSTLQG
+490 SEPILSTLQG

-537 ASLDKEALDIYGV
+537 AILDKEALDIYGV

-556 SASEGAVYIN
+556 GASEGAVYIN

-574 LSDSDREIEWYEG
+574 LSDSDREIQWYEG

-609 REFAIYFKDP
+609 REFAIYLKNP

-624 PDYVVKTDG
+624 PDFVVKTDG
-633 SDDAVRKIKEAL
+633 SDEAVRKIKSAL
-645 AEIITDRNDIDWVV
+645 AEVITDRNDIDWVV
-659 QDLEAE
+659 QNLEEE
-665 VASQFEEERNVLR
+665 VASQFEEERNVLH

-711 VRRIMGGSVRK
+711 VRRIMGGSVRE
-722 VILLMLTKFCAPLLV
+722 VILLMLVKFCAPLLV

-789 AIRRNPAEG
+789 AVRRNPAEG

>member
-1 MNEMKSFLRFLRRNP
+1 MKSFLRFLRRNP
-16 YYTVINILGLSV
+16 YYTVINVLGLSV

-40 WRQFSTD
+40 WRQFSVD

-92 GTIRSDKESFR
+92 GTIRSDNESFR
-103 DVDGNPMMLVD
+103 DVDGNPMLLVD
-114 STFFEVFSY
+114 STFFDIFSY
-123 DFVEGDSRNAL
+123 DFVEGNPEIAL
-134 SSPDKCVITKSLADA
+134 SSPDKCVITESLANA
-149 IFPDKDPMGEPLRI
+149 IFSGSDPMGEPLRI
-163 IGHRSVFIN
+163 IGLRSVFIS
-172 NGKQDPYDSTLV
+172 GDQDPYDSTLV

-206 APISRHPQILGYKM
+206 ASINRHPQILGYEM
-220 NSQCFVSTSHGCFKT
+220 TPQCFVSTSHGCFKT
-235 FYLLEDR
+235 FYQLHKG
-242 AELDSKADEIWST
+242 AELDSKAGEIWST
-255 LVGDIPMMEF
+255 LVKDIPMMEF
-265 DIDVNNTTATF
+265 DVDVDKTTATF
-276 TPLRKVMFDE
+276 TPLRKLMFDE
-286 SNDGNGL
+286 ANEGSGM
-293 EKGDKGLL
+293 EKGNKGLL

-342 SSKAV
+342 STNE
-347 IIKLV
+347 IISKLV
-352 GESILMVLISFL
+352 GESILVVLTAFL
-364 IGLGLSFAFQDD
+364 IGLGFSFLFQDD

-383 RIMLENDFTP
+383 RIMLANDFTL
-393 GTISVC
+393 GTVSVC
-399 ICFIAVTGLLA
+399 LCFIVVTGLLA

-448 LITVVMLTL
+448 VITVVMLTL

-465 NALVKAPLG
+465 NGLVNAPLG

-511 GSCLSLGKSS
+511 GSCLSLGMSS
-521 MSMRKDRAG
+521 MSLRKDRAG
-530 ATHLIYQ
+530 AIHLIYQ

-550 EILNDY
+550 EILDDY
-556 SASEGAVYIN
+556 GTSDGAVYIN
-566 EKMKESLG
+566 EKMKEALG
-574 LSDSDREIEWYEG
+574 LSDSDREIKWQDRD
-587 YGVEQ
+587 VEQ
-592 IAGVI
+592 VAGVFR
-597 KNFHKGNILADI
+597 NFHKGNILADI
-609 REFAIYFKDP
+609 REFAIYLKSPDSFR
-619 EKMKN
+619 N
-624 PDYVVKTDG
+624 PDFVVKTDG
-633 SDDAVRKIKEAL
+633 SSEAFRTIKDAVSEVISDK
-645 AEIITDRNDIDWVV
+645 TQIDWVV

-696 GLSLFFIRQRRNEIA
+696 GMSLFFIRQRRNEIA
-711 VRRIMGGSVRK
+711 VRRIMGGSVRE
-722 VILLMLTKFCAPLLV
+722 VILLMLVKFCAPLLV
-737 SCLVAVPVAYYISD
+737 SCLVAVPVAYYVSL
-751 RWLQDFSYHI
+751 RWLQDFSYRI
-761 PLSAW
+761 PLGAW
-766 IFILACVA
+766 IFILTCAI
-774 SLVLAVLSVLWQTVH
+774 SLLIAVLSILWQTIH
-789 AIRRNPAEG
+789 AVRQNPSEG

>member
-1 MNEMKSFLRFLRRNP
+1 MRRNP
-16 YYTVINILGLSV
+16 YYTVINVLGLSV

-40 WRQFSTD
+40 WRQFSVD

-92 GTIRSDKESFR
+92 GTIRSDNESFR
-103 DVDGNPMMLVD
+103 DVDGNPMLLVD
-114 STFFEVFSY
+114 STFFDIFSY
-123 DFVEGDSRNAL
+123 DFVEGNPEIAL
-134 SSPDKCVITKSLADA
+134 SSPDKCVITESLANA
-149 IFPDKDPMGEPLRI
+149 IFSGSDPMGEPLRI
-163 IGHRSVFIN
+163 IGLRSVFIS
-172 NGKQDPYDSTLV
+172 GDQDPYDSTLV

-206 APISRHPQILGYKM
+206 ASINRHPQILGYEM
-220 NSQCFVSTSHGCFKT
+220 TPQCFVSTSHGCFKT
-235 FYLLEDR
+235 FYQLHKG
-242 AELDSKADEIWST
+242 AELDSKAGEIWST
-255 LVGDIPMMEF
+255 LVKDIPMMEF
-265 DIDVNNTTATF
+265 DVDVDKTTATF
-276 TPLRKVMFDE
+276 TPLRKLMFDE
-286 SNDGNGL
+286 ANEGSGM
-293 EKGDKGLL
+293 EKGNKGLL

-342 SSKAV
+342 STNE
-347 IIKLV
+347 IISKLV
-352 GESILMVLISFL
+352 GESILVVLTAFL
-364 IGLGLSFAFQDD
+364 IGLGFSFLFQDD

-383 RIMLENDFTP
+383 RIMLENDFTL
-393 GTISVC
+393 GTVSVC
-399 ICFIAVTGLLA
+399 LCFIVVTGLLA

-448 LITVVMLTL
+448 VITVVMLTL

-465 NALVKAPLG
+465 NGLVNAPLG

-511 GSCLSLGKSS
+511 GSCLSLGMSS
-521 MSMRKDRAG
+521 MSLRKDRAG
-530 ATHLIYQ
+530 AIHLIYQ

-550 EILNDY
+550 EILDDY
-556 SASEGAVYIN
+556 GTSDGAVYIN
-566 EKMKESLG
+566 EKMKEALG
-574 LSDSDREIEWYEG
+574 LSDSDREIKWQDRD
-587 YGVEQ
+587 VEQ
-592 IAGVI
+592 VAGVF

-609 REFAIYFKDP
+609 REFAIYLKSPDSFR
-619 EKMKN
+619 N
-624 PDYVVKTDG
+624 PDFVVKTDG
-633 SDDAVRKIKEAL
+633 SSEAFRTIKDAVSEVISDK
-645 AEIITDRNDIDWVV
+645 TQIDWVV

-665 VASQFEEERNVLR
+665 VASQFEEERNVLS

-696 GLSLFFIRQRRNEIA
+696 GMSLFFIRQRRNEIA
-711 VRRIMGGSVRK
+711 VRRIMGGSVRE
-722 VILLMLTKFCAPLLV
+722 VILLMLVKFCAPLLV
-737 SCLVAVPVAYYISD
+737 SCLVAVPVAYYVSL
-751 RWLQDFSYHI
+751 RWLQDFSYRI
-761 PLSAW
+761 PLGAW
-766 IFILACVA
+766 IFILTCAI
-774 SLVLAVLSVLWQTVH
+774 SLLIAVLSILWQTIH
-789 AIRRNPAEG
+789 AVRQNPSEG